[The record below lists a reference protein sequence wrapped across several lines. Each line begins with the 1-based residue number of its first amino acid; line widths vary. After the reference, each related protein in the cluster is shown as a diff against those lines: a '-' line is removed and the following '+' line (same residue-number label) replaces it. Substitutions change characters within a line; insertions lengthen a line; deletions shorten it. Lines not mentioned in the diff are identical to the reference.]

1 MYESLFSFPG
11 AFAGDFQRLRH
22 ELDDLFGAVGMPS
35 GIREVAPGTFPAI
48 NVGHLPQSVE
58 IFAFAPGLD
67 ASKLDVTVDRG
78 VLTLAGE
85 RPSTLPGDG
94 GGNGG
99 TSTTANTTNINVYS
113 RERPS
118 GAFRRAISL
127 PEDADAGKV
136 QATYRDGVLHVSVAR
151 RDAPV
156 PTRIA
161 IQ

>member
-1 MYESLFSFPG
+1 MFESLFSFPG

-58 IFAFAPGLD
+58 VFAFAPGLD
-67 ASKLDVTVDRG
+67 ASKIDVTVDRG

-94 GGNGG
+94 DGNG
-99 TSTTANTTNINVYS
+99 TANINVYS

-127 PEDADAGKV
+127 PEDADAAKV
-136 QATYRDGVLHVSVAR
+136 QATYRDGVLHVSIAR

>member
-11 AFAGDFQRLRH
+11 AFAGDFQRLRD
-22 ELDDLFGAVGMPS
+22 ELDDLFGAIGTPS
-35 GIREVAPGTFPAI
+35 GIRAVAPGTFPAI
-48 NVGHLPQSVE
+48 NVGNLPQSLEVY
-58 IFAFAPGLD
+58 AFAPGID
-67 ASKLDVTVDRG
+67 AAKIEVTVDRG

-85 RPSTLPGDG
+85 RPSTLPDDH
-94 GGNGG
+94 
-99 TSTTANTTNINVYS
+99 TKTNVYS

-118 GAFRRAISL
+118 GRFRRAISL
-127 PEDADAGKV
+127 PDDADPAKV
-136 QATYRDGVLHVSVAR
+136 QATYRDGVLHISVAR